1 MVIEG
6 PSSFFNTMHI
16 KFNPARSTADNLAR
30 AGEIFKRYNPAY
42 PFDYQFA
49 DQEYATK
56 FHNEQ
61 RIRTMSALFAGL
73 AIFIS
78 CLGLFGLSAFVAE
91 SRVKE
96 IGVRKVLGASVTG
109 IARLLSIDFVR
120 LVVISL
126 VIATPVAWYA
136 MSYWLKGYAYR
147 IHIGWGVFVLAGV
160 LAVVIALV
168 TVSFQA
174 VRAAM
179 ANPMRSLRSE

>member
-1 MVIEG
+1 M
-6 PSSFFNTMHI
+6 
-16 KFNPARSTADNLAR
+16 
-30 AGEIFKRYNPAY
+30 
-42 PFDYQFA
+42 
-49 DQEYATK
+49 
-56 FHNEQ
+56 
-61 RIRTMSALFAGL
+61 

-109 IARLLSIDFVR
+109 IARLLSVEFVG
-120 LVVISL
+120 LVVVSM

-136 MSYWLKGYAYR
+136 MERWLSDYHYR
-147 IHIGWGVFVLAGV
+147 IGIHWGTFVVAGV
-160 LAVVIALV
+160 LAVVIAVV

-179 ANPMRSLRSE
+179 ANPVKSLRSE